1 RLKPFGEIEQP
12 LIRLGILGN
21 ALATHP
27 RLGKIGSMR
36 AREPLIPRPPI
47 YPGQR
52 CLARKPPGQKSHI
65 EHIEREFLT
74 LTRFQGLVLPSILKY
89 TETIEPLVATCGGNK
104 MCDRRTWDEYESI
117 PLDTNSI
124 TQHQLNI
131 DAKERSNL
139 FPWNGQFSPQLIEL
153 LLKAYARPD
162 TFVFDPFLGS

>member
-1 RLKPFGEIEQP
+1 
-12 LIRLGILGN
+12 
-21 ALATHP
+21 
-27 RLGKIGSMR
+27 
-36 AREPLIPRPPI
+36 
-47 YPGQR
+47 
-52 CLARKPPGQKSHI
+52 
-65 EHIEREFLT
+65 
-74 LTRFQGLVLPSILKY
+74 
-89 TETIEPLVATCGGNK
+89 

-162 TFVFDPFLGS
+162 TFVFDPFLGSGTVLCEAGRRGLPAFGTEINPAAFKMAETYRLINVSVDMRRSIVKSLEGQLVEAIPETLPIFAHSEEPPTSDCLKTGPCGSQR